1 MMSRLGYRFFRA
13 STYYEFGLQAY
24 EAFVIC
30 SFMVL
35 MCNFLGSERHS
46 KIAAH
51 DRQGLIFPFCCI
63 KVRPASM
70 YFLESVKWCVLQFAI
85 VAPAVSI
92 TAIILQTQNLLCP
105 GSMSLAYGN
114 SWLEIIKTVSVTVA
128 TYFLIEFYYVIHK
141 DIAYV
146 TSEKCMLIQSIQAT
160 LEVHLYQTGHLL
172 DFLPRLYL
180 LIRCLADN

>member
-1 MMSRLGYRFFRA
+1 MSRLGYRFFRA
-13 STYYEFGLQAY
+13 STYYEFGLEAY

-30 SFMVL
+30 SFMIL
-35 MCNFLGSERHS
+35 MCNFLGSELHS

-70 YFLESVKWCVLQFAI
+70 YFLESIKWCVLQFAI
-85 VAPAVSI
+85 IAPAVSI
-92 TAIILQTQNLLCP
+92 TAIVLQTQNLLCP

-114 SWLEIIKTVSVTVA
+114 SWLEIIKTISVTVA

-146 TSEKCMLIQSIQAT
+146 PSTMQANSVNTSHFGSSSVL
-160 LEVHLYQTGHLL
+160 
-172 DFLPRLYL
+172 
-180 LIRCLADN
+180 N